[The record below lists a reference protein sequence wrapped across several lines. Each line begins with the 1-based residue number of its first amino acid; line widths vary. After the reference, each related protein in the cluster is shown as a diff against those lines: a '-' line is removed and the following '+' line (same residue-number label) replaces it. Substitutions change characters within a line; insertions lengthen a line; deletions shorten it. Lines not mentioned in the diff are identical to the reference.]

1 MRAVLPLAFLLVAT
15 PALAA
20 GNHASSGGS
29 PTSPGAQTSTYFV
42 NPSGSFQSHT
52 ANTYFAKPHLSPD
65 PTHLGTLGVH
75 TTVTPSGRTN
85 NTCFNSSGCGT
96 TFVK

>member
-1 MRAVLPLAFLLVAT
+1 MRFLALTAALLLAT

-29 PTSPGAQTSTYFV
+29 PTNHGAMTNTYTV

-52 ANTYFAKPHLSPD
+52 ANTFFAKPHLSLGPEH
-65 PTHLGTLGVH
+65 PGTLGVH

-85 NTCFNSSGCGT
+85 NTCINVRGCGT
-96 TFVK
+96 SFYK